1 MDTPPSTP
9 DATQNTP
16 DTPDTI
22 LRTQN
27 PPPPLP
33 PLPVTSEA
41 AAITEIDEEIRL
53 LGEVTVAFRN
63 LNTYIDSQHGRFGV
77 EHIRNNREAELQYII
92 QTLRALP
99 ENMEYL
105 RACYINAQRYVQQN
119 QDSLRF

>member
-41 AAITEIDEEIRL
+41 AAIPEIDEEIRL
-53 LGEVTVAFRN
+53 LGEVTFAFNN
-63 LNTYIDSQHGRFGV
+63 LNTYIHSRHGRFGV
-77 EHIRNNREAELQYII
+77 EHILNQGPELRYII
-92 QTLRALP
+92 ETLRTVLP

-105 RACYINAQRYVQQN
+105 RAGYINAQRHVQQN